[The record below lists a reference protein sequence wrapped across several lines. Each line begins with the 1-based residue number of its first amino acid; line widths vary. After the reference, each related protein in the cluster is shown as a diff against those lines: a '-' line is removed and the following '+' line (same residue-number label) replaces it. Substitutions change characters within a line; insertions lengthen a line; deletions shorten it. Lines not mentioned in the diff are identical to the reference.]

1 MNNVDYLLRVQ
12 FSTLPQEEK
21 LEIKR
26 LGPHRPDDFILNQ
39 PGVKTNQNFK
49 MEWFE
54 RKTWLTASTTKRALF
69 CFPCLLFGNTTNA
82 DSVWTTDGFKDLKHL
97 AERTVKHE
105 SSKAHINCAMKLG
118 LLGRV
123 NIMAQLDSAY
133 QRSILEHNKQAEE
146 NRYVLGRLISCLKL
160 CGKCE
165 LGLRGHDESADSVN
179 PGIFRCIF

>member
-12 FSTLPQEEK
+12 FSTLPPEEK

-39 PGVKTNQNFK
+39 PGEKTNRNLK

-69 CFPCLLFGNTTNA
+69 CFPCLLFGNTT
-82 DSVWTTDGFKDLKHL
+82 
-97 AERTVKHE
+97 RTVKHE

-146 NRYVLGRLISCLKL
+146 NRYVLGL
-160 CGKCE
+160 CIG
-165 LGLRGHDESADSVN
+165 N
-179 PGIFRCIF
+179 IFV